1 MGRPYKRTSEVKRYF
16 KRNKCYIVKH
26 GAEHDIWEN
35 SKKNGG
41 QTQLT
46 RGSKG
51 VGKGIY
57 FDMCKDLGI
66 RP

>member
-1 MGRPYKRTSEVKRYF
+1 MGRPYKRTNEVKRHF
-16 KRNKCYIVKH
+16 KNNNCYRVKH
-26 GAEHDIWEN
+26 GTDHDIWEN
-35 SKKNGG
+35 PKTGAI
-41 QTQLT
+41 TQLT